1 MNPNLTPSKKTFI
14 LDTNVL
20 LHDPESIFKFEKDN
34 TVIIPIEVLEE
45 LDRFKSTTGE
55 LGYNARAVHR
65 SLRDMFNH
73 GRPLKDM
80 AVGSADAPEA
90 IEAQLP
96 HGGRLQILINQY
108 LVHHQEHSP
117 GMKRLQATV
126 GNLDKPDH
134 RILASTIYV
143 KEQIGK
149 NVILVSK
156 DGNMAMKALA
166 LGIQSEDYL
175 NDKVRNAE
183 LDTLKEFKIGV
194 GAFDN
199 LLETGESRITPR
211 QAAKLSENEY
221 LYVHDGAR
229 NCLACFTGPKNIRTL
244 IIHDFHTAL
253 GIPKGNKVFCKNDE
267 QLIFMD
273 ALLNPEVKIVTCKG
287 KAGTGKTFL
296 AIASA
301 LAQTLGVPYNGGF
314 ERVYISRPT
323 VEIGKDPGALPGDK
337 DAKMAPYMQNYFD
350 NLEVLFSKRYSIP
363 ESLTGKAAS
372 QRKKKREMAKRQNNQ
387 IQSAGNSEEKF
398 ESFLPVGKP
407 YNFLLESGIVQIEA
421 LAYIRGRSISN
432 TFFILDEVQ
441 NLTPGQT
448 KAAVTRLASGSKM
461 VLMGDTEQIDNPFL
475 DARSNG
481 LAHVRE
487 RLRGTPLSA
496 HVKLNQSVRSEAAEL
511 AASRL

>member
-1 MNPNLTPSKKTFI
+1 
-14 LDTNVL
+14 
-20 LHDPESIFKFEKDN
+20 
-34 TVIIPIEVLEE
+34 
-45 LDRFKSTTGE
+45 
-55 LGYNARAVHR
+55 
-65 SLRDMFNH
+65 
-73 GRPLKDM
+73 
-80 AVGSADAPEA
+80 
-90 IEAQLP
+90 
-96 HGGRLQILINQY
+96 ILINQY
-108 LVHHQEHSP
+108 LVNSRENSP
-117 GMKRLQATV
+117 GMKRLQATI

-143 KEQIGK
+143 KEQVGK

-175 NDKVRNAE
+175 NDKVMNAE
-183 LDTLKEFKIGV
+183 TDNLKECKIGV

-199 LLETGESRITPR
+199 LLETGESKITPR
-211 QAAKLSENEY
+211 QATKLSENEY
-221 LYVHDGAR
+221 IYVHDGSR
-229 NCLACFTGPKNIRTL
+229 KSLACFNGPKEIRTL
-244 IIHDFHTAL
+244 IIPDFHTAL

-301 LAQTLGVPYNGGF
+301 LAQTLGMTYNGGF

-350 NLEVLFSKRYSIP
+350 NLEVLFSKRNTIP
-363 ESLTGKAAS
+363 ESLMGKAAS
-372 QRKKKREMAKRQNNQ
+372 QRKKKREMAKRQNHQ
-387 IQSAGNSEEKF
+387 IQAAANAEEKF

-448 KAAVTRLASGSKM
+448 KAAVTRLANGSKM
-461 VLMGDTEQIDNPFL
+461 V
-475 DARSNG
+475 
-481 LAHVRE
+481 
-487 RLRGTPLSA
+487 
-496 HVKLNQSVRSEAAEL
+496 
-511 AASRL
+511 

>member
-1 MNPNLTPSKKTFI
+1 MNSNLPSSKKTFI

-34 TVIIPIEVLEE
+34 TVVLPIEVLEE
-45 LDRFKSTTGE
+45 LDRFKSTAGE
-55 LGYNARAVHR
+55 LGFNARSVHR
-65 SLRDMFNH
+65 ALRDMFNH

-80 AVGSADAPEA
+80 AVGSPDSPEA
-90 IEAQLP
+90 IEARLP
-96 HGGRLQILINQY
+96 HGGTLQILINQY
-108 LVHHQEHSP
+108 LVNNSKESP
-117 GMKRLQATV
+117 GIQRLKATI
-126 GNLDKPDH
+126 GSLDKPDH

-143 KEQIGK
+143 KEQQGK

-175 NDKVRNAE
+175 NDKVKNPEA
-183 LDTLKEFKIGV
+183 DGLKEMKIGI
-194 GAFDN
+194 GAFDR
-199 LLETGESRITPR
+199 LEEIGEANITQR
-211 QAAKLSENEY
+211 QADRLTENEY
-221 LYVHDGAR
+221 FYIHDGVR
-229 NCLACFTGPKNIRTL
+229 KSLVCFNGPKNIRSL
-244 IIHDFHTAL
+244 FIPDFHTPIT
-253 GIPKGNKVFCKNDE
+253 IPRGNKVFCKNDE

-273 ALLNPEVKIVTCKG
+273 AMLNPDVKIVTCKG

-301 LAQTLGVPYNGGF
+301 LAQTLGVTFNGGF

-350 NLEVLFSKRYSIP
+350 NLEVLFSPKRNLP
-363 ESLTGKAAS
+363 KAVLGKAAS
-372 QRKKKREMAKRQNNQ
+372 QRKKKRETAKRQNGQTNGG
-387 IQSAGNSEEKF
+387 QSEDKYD
-398 ESFLPVGKP
+398 SFLPIGKP

-441 NLTPGQT
+441 NLTPSQT

-461 VLMGDTEQIDNPFL
+461 VLMGDIEQIDNPFI

-496 HVKLNQSVRSEAAEL
+496 HCKLEQSVRSEAAEL

>member
-1 MNPNLTPSKKTFI
+1 MNPKLSSSKKTFI

-34 TVIIPIEVLEE
+34 TVVIPIEVLEE

-55 LGYNARAVHR
+55 LGFNARAVHR

-73 GRPLKDM
+73 GRPLTEM
-80 AVGSADAPEA
+80 AVGSPDSPEA
-90 IEAQLP
+90 IEARLP
-96 HGGRLQILINQY
+96 HGGNLQILINQY
-108 LVHHQEHSP
+108 LVSSTQESP
-117 GMKRLQATV
+117 GIQRLKATI
-126 GNLDKPDH
+126 GNMEKPDH

-143 KEQIGK
+143 KEQQGK

-175 NDKVRNAE
+175 NDKVKNPEA
-183 LDTLKEFKIGV
+183 DGLKEMKIGI
-194 GAFDN
+194 GAFDR
-199 LLETGESRITPR
+199 LEETGESKITQR
-211 QAAKLSENEY
+211 QADKLTENEY
-221 LYVHDGAR
+221 FYVHDGVR
-229 NCLACFTGPKNIRTL
+229 KSLVCFNGPKAIRALL
-244 IIHDFHTAL
+244 IPDFHTPIA
-253 GIPKGNKVFCKNDE
+253 IPKGNKVFCKNDE

-273 ALLNPEVKIVTCKG
+273 ALLNPDVKIVTCKG

-296 AIASA
+296 AMASA
-301 LAQTLGVPYNGGF
+301 LAQTLGVTFNGGF

-350 NLEVLFSKRYSIP
+350 NLEVLFSPKRSVPKSVI
-363 ESLTGKAAS
+363 GKAAS
-372 QRKKKREMAKRQNNQ
+372 QRKKKREIAKRQNGQNTHSTQ
-387 IQSAGNSEEKF
+387 EEKYD
-398 ESFLPVGKP
+398 SFLPIGKP

-441 NLTPGQT
+441 NLTPSQT

-496 HVKLNQSVRSEAAEL
+496 HCRLDQSVRSEAAEL

>member
-1 MNPNLTPSKKTFI
+1 MNPNLSSSKKTFI

-34 TVIIPIEVLEE
+34 TVVIPIEVLEE
-45 LDRFKSTTGE
+45 LDRFKTTSGE
-55 LGYNARAVHR
+55 LGFNARSVHR

-80 AVGSADAPEA
+80 AVGSPDSPEA
-90 IEAQLP
+90 IEARLP
-96 HGGRLQILINQY
+96 HGGNLQILTNQY
-108 LVHHQEHSP
+108 LISNADDSP
-117 GMKRLQATV
+117 GIQRLKATI
-126 GNLDKPDH
+126 GSLDKPDH

-143 KEQIGK
+143 KEQHGK

-175 NDKVRNAE
+175 NDKVKNAE
-183 LDTLKEFKIGV
+183 ADGLKELKIGI
-194 GAFDN
+194 GAFDR
-199 LLETGESRITPR
+199 LEETGESKVTQR
-211 QAAKLSENEY
+211 QADKLFENEY
-221 LYVHDGAR
+221 IYVHDGVR
-229 NCLACFTGPKNIRTL
+229 KNLVCFNGPKNIRTL
-244 IIHDFHTAL
+244 LIPDFHTPIA
-253 GIPKGNKVFCKNDE
+253 IPKGNKVFCKNDE

-273 ALLNPEVKIVTCKG
+273 ALLNPDVKIVTCKG

-296 AIASA
+296 AMASA
-301 LAQTLGVPYNGGF
+301 LAQTLGVTFNGGF

-350 NLEVLFSKRYSIP
+350 NLEVLFSPKRTLPKSV
-363 ESLTGKAAS
+363 LGKAAS
-372 QRKKKREMAKRQNNQ
+372 QRKKKREVAKRQNEK
-387 IQSAGNSEEKF
+387 ATGNGEDKYD
-398 ESFLPVGKP
+398 SFLPIGKP

-441 NLTPGQT
+441 NLTPSQT

-496 HVKLNQSVRSEAAEL
+496 HCKLEQSVRSEAAEL

>member
-1 MNPNLTPSKKTFI
+1 MNPNLSSSKKTFI

-34 TVIIPIEVLEE
+34 TVVIPIEVLEE
-45 LDRFKSTTGE
+45 LDRFKSTAGE

-73 GRPLKDM
+73 GRPLTDM
-80 AVGSADAPEA
+80 AVGSPDSPEA
-90 IEAQLP
+90 IEARLP
-96 HGGRLQILINQY
+96 HGGNLQILINQY
-108 LVHHQEHSP
+108 LVSNAEKSP
-117 GMKRLQATV
+117 GIQRLKATI
-126 GNLDKPDH
+126 GNMEKPDH

-143 KEQIGK
+143 KEQHGK

-175 NDKVRNAE
+175 NDKVKNPEA
-183 LDTLKEFKIGV
+183 DGLKEMKIGI
-194 GAFDN
+194 GAFDR
-199 LLETGESRITPR
+199 LEETGESKITQR
-211 QAAKLSENEY
+211 QADKLVENEY
-221 LYVHDGAR
+221 IYVHDGVRKA
-229 NCLACFTGPKNIRTL
+229 LVCFNSPKAIRSLL
-244 IIHDFHTAL
+244 IPDFHTSIA
-253 GIPKGNKVFCKNDE
+253 IPKGNKVFCKNDE

-296 AIASA
+296 AMASA
-301 LAQTLGVPYNGGF
+301 LAQTLGVTFNGGF

-350 NLEVLFSKRYSIP
+350 NLEVLFSPKRTVPKSV
-363 ESLTGKAAS
+363 LGKAAS
-372 QRKKKREMAKRQNNQ
+372 QRKKKREIAKRQNGQ
-387 IQSAGNSEEKF
+387 TTNSGQEDKF
-398 ESFLPVGKP
+398 DSFLPIGKP
-407 YNFLLESGIVQIEA
+407 YNFLLESGVVQIEA

-441 NLTPGQT
+441 NLTPSQT

-496 HVKLNQSVRSEAAEL
+496 HCRLDQSVRSEAAEL

>member
-1 MNPNLTPSKKTFI
+1 MNPNLKPSKKTFI

-34 TVIIPIEVLEE
+34 TVVIPIEVLEE

-73 GRPLKDM
+73 GRPLKEM
-80 AVGSADAPEA
+80 AVGSPDSPEA

-108 LVHHQEHSP
+108 LVDQADESP
-117 GMKRLQATV
+117 GIRRLKATV
-126 GNLDKPDH
+126 GNMEKPDH

-143 KEQIGK
+143 KEQVGK

-166 LGIQSEDYL
+166 LGIQSEDYM
-175 NDKVRNAE
+175 NDKVQNAE
-183 LDTLKEFKIGV
+183 LDNLKECKIGV

-199 LLETGESRITPR
+199 LLEIGESKVAQR
-211 QAAKLSENEY
+211 QAEKLSENEY
-221 LYVHDGAR
+221 FYVHDGVR
-229 NCLACFTGPKNIRTL
+229 KSLACFNGPKNIRTL
-244 IIHDFHTAL
+244 IIPDFHTSIA
-253 GIPKGNKVFCKNDE
+253 IPKGNKVFCKNDE
-267 QLIFMD
+267 QLVFMD
-273 ALLNPEVKIVTCKG
+273 ALLNPDVKIVTCKG

-301 LAQTLGVPYNGGF
+301 LAQTLGVHYNGGF
-314 ERVYISRPT
+314 ERIYISRPT

-350 NLEVLFSKRYSIP
+350 NLEVLYSQKRKVAG
-363 ESLTGKAAS
+363 SLAGKASS
-372 QRKKKREMAKRQNNQ
+372 QRKKKREMAKRQNGQ
-387 IQSAGNSEEKF
+387 PSSSGNADEKF
-398 ESFLPVGKP
+398 DTFLPIGKP
-407 YNFLLESGIVQIEA
+407 YNFLLESGVVQIEA

-441 NLTPGQT
+441 NLTPSQT